1 MNTAPE
7 STNTNSVAKFKRIAS
22 LRRRLLVSI
31 LPVVLLPLV
40 VASTI
45 GYNLIEGSVK
55 SEIIEELETDIET
68 DTILAS
74 KTVMAFI
81 RDSFQIIDLIATDPD
96 VIQSMEAGSRKAQTE
111 RLTQQ
116 PIEQLERNFNSTKL
130 LTTDNSLNSYLQNIV
145 KSTQIIDIFYTER
158 NGFNLAFTKPTSDFV
173 QRDEDWWQTT
183 RQKGRLIEELEL
195 DEVGNPDVLVLA
207 QAVTD
212 PQTQEFLGVIRA
224 SIPIKTLNYDL
235 SIYLDGEYEQYYQFQ
250 LIDSNKNFVLSNID
264 SQASEAE
271 SQEPAAT
278 KMKDIIPVG
287 GELILNV
294 ATILTEVTENTLSLE
309 QAKQS
314 IEQQFDFTEFE
325 LHPEEIFTEPITVA
339 SLTIQNKIYSL
350 ATIPNT
356 SLVSVGVVDS
366 EIFPTTADSLVT
378 VFALTALVLGVI
390 SIGLILLLAKQITQ
404 PLSNLS
410 TTAQE
415 AAQGNLEL
423 QANLEGTLET
433 QTLADNLN
441 YLIKQVK
448 ESLQKQQA
456 LAEEQRQQKE
466 QLEKAIYILIDEV
479 ADATEGDLTVR
490 ANLESLELS
499 TVADLFNAIIDSLK
513 DIAIETK
520 QSANQ
525 VGSSLKQ
532 NELAISFLSDQAI
545 AQTEEIR
552 ETLASIEQMS
562 QSIQAVA
569 KNASEA
575 ETIANNTYQTVL
587 NSTHDMD
594 LTVDSILDL
603 RNTVGETA
611 KKMKRLGE
619 SSQKIS
625 QVVSFIEEIA
635 LKTNVLAIN
644 ASVEARRAGEYGQ
657 GFTIVAEQVGTLA
670 EQSAAATQKIASIV
684 GKIQAETQEV
694 SQAMESGTALVI
706 NSTHRVESTK
716 ESLNLV
722 LEKTQEINKLMGSI
736 SQKTI
741 SQANTSQN
749 ITKLIEK
756 IAQMSEATSISS
768 KQVVQSIIETAEI
781 ANKLESAVAKFKVA
795 EES

>member
-7 STNTNSVAKFKRIAS
+7 STNTNSVAKFKGISS

-45 GYNLIEGSVK
+45 GYNLIERSAK

-74 KTVMAFI
+74 KTVTTFI
-81 RDSFQIIDLIATDPD
+81 RDSFQVIDLIATDPD
-96 VIQSMEAGSRKAQTE
+96 VIQSMETGSRKAQTE

-145 KSTQIIDIFYTER
+145 KSTQIIDIFYTDR

-183 RQKGRLIEELEL
+183 RQKGRLIEELEF
-195 DEVGNPDVLVLA
+195 DEVGNPDVLVLS

-271 SQEPAAT
+271 SQEPEAS

-294 ATILTEVTENTLSLE
+294 AKILTEVTENTLSLE

-314 IEQQFDFTEFE
+314 IEQQFNFTEFE
-325 LHPEEIFTEPITVA
+325 LHPEEIFTESITVA

-378 VFALTALVLGVI
+378 VFALTALVLGII

-410 TTAQE
+410 STAQE

-448 ESLQKQQA
+448 ESLQKQRA

-575 ETIANNTYQTVL
+575 ETIANNTYKTVL

-706 NSTHRVESTK
+706 NSTQRVESTK

-781 ANKLESAVAKFKVA
+781 ANKLELAVAKFKVA